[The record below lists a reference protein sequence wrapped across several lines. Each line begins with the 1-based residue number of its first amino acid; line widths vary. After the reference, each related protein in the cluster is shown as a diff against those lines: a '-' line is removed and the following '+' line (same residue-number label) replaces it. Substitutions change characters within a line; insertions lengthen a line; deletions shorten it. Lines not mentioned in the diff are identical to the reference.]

1 MAHKL
6 LVGGYCLYFKT
17 VGMCM
22 ATCTPEVS
30 VPSRGIT
37 FFSLVTIVAAYIR
50 GEPKKKL
57 TLTADALGH
66 QTQGTLVGNCPQ
78 FPQLSGD
85 NSHQGV
91 YSSFPA

>member
-1 MAHKL
+1 
-6 LVGGYCLYFKT
+6 
-17 VGMCM
+17 M

-37 FFSLVTIVAAYIR
+37 FFSLVTTVAAYIR

-66 QTQGTLVGNCPQ
+66 QTQGTLVGNGP
-78 FPQLSGD
+78 
-85 NSHQGV
+85 
-91 YSSFPA
+91 